1 MIIAFSL
8 SCSGNILCGVGKDNQ
23 SRQVMPP
30 GPVIALTLWP
40 LAIVYSEFQLSR
52 ILLFPTRSS
61 YSYSKN
67 KLMKQTYLS
76 TLLYYFVNCCCFCG
90 FGLPVACR
98 PAMRSAVCVWALI
111 AVMFANLGWLKPNNY
126 LYQVNLVVYFV
137 TQITG
142 CDLLTH
148 SSTVYDTEKLNH
160 Y

>member
-30 GPVIALTLWP
+30 GPVIALSLWP

-61 YSYSKN
+61 HSYSKN

-76 TLLYYFVNCCCFCG
+76 TLLCYFVNCCCFCG

-111 AVMFANLGWLKPNNY
+111 AVMFANLRWLIIIIY
-126 LYQVNLVVYFV
+126 IRSIWLS
-137 TQITG
+137 T
-142 CDLLTH
+142 LLPKSLDVSCWPTPALCM
-148 SSTVYDTEKLNH
+148 TLKN
-160 Y
+160 